1 MPVVLAIGID
11 YFILIAFDQGFHA
24 MLQVRDET
32 VQCRETDFVVHDQFN
47 PHDRIFHVRTIE

>member
-32 VQCRETDFVVHDQFN
+32 VQCRETDFVVHDRGGTL
-47 PHDRIFHVRTIE
+47 PLLYR